1 VTLVATILVL
11 LAPVALIYGWVC
23 YFTPASQ
30 EPTGW
35 RSGATF
41 LSLALVSLVVLLWL
55 EMMVRMPGA
64 DWRNGAE
71 VAHQVQWVGVRLG
84 AAFDGL
90 TAAFILGCVGRPR
103 LIAHVTLA
111 CVGTAI
117 LWVGSTAM

>member
-1 VTLVATILVL
+1 MTLVATILVL

-35 RSGATF
+35 RSKATF

-71 VAHQVQWVGVRLG
+71 VAHQVRWVGVRLRM
-84 AAFDGL
+84 AFDGL
-90 TAAFILGCVGRPR
+90 VAAFILGCVGRPR
-103 LIAHVTLA
+103 LIARVVVA